1 MRVVV
6 TGATGNLGSSL
17 VEALAIDPGVQS
29 VVGIARRAPSWTPP
43 KTTWV
48 AADVRTAPLDELFEG
63 ADAVVHL
70 AWIFQPTH
78 DPVATWD
85 NNVRGAER
93 VFEAAARSGAGAL
106 VHASSVGVYRAG
118 LGEGPADEGWPTD
131 SLPTAA
137 YGREKAYLERVLDR
151 VAAQQPLLRVVRM
164 RPYFLFRRA
173 AASSQRR
180 IFAGPFLPTSLLRRR
195 LPKVPVPAGIRF
207 QALHTA
213 DAAEAFR
220 RALHEPVRGA
230 FNLAA
235 PPPIGPEELAAALG
249 GEPLVV
255 PLPVVRAAVAAA
267 WHARVLPA
275 SPHLVDL
282 VAGLPLL
289 DCGRARDELGWS
301 PTRSGTEALEELV
314 EGLRHR
320 ASFPTPPLAPDRP
333 LRSDELVSGVGT
345 FTSPPVADPTRPAGP
360 DTR

>member
-1 MRVVV
+1 MASGGSPRRSSRVHGIRTAGRRGPHVHVV
-6 TGATGNLGSSL
+6 ITGATGNVGTSL
-17 VEALAIDPGVQS
+17 VEALSLDPAVDS
-29 VVGIARRAPSWTPP
+29 VLGIARRRPEWTPP

-48 AADVRTAPLDELFEG
+48 AADVRTAPLDELFRG

-207 QALHTA
+207 SRDVIRHGHPRGQ
-213 DAAEAFR
+213 FR
-220 RALHEPVRGA
+220 LFGCDLPSAGQFIQHLLRRGVEKQQG
-230 FNLAA
+230 NLATGDLGDYM
-235 PPPIGPEELAAALG
+235 IGDVNFTG
-249 GEPLVV
+249 
-255 PLPVVRAAVAAA
+255 RS
-267 WHARVLPA
+267 AR
-275 SPHLVDL
+275 
-282 VAGLPLL
+282 
-289 DCGRARDELGWS
+289 
-301 PTRSGTEALEELV
+301 
-314 EGLRHR
+314 
-320 ASFPTPPLAPDRP
+320 
-333 LRSDELVSGVGT
+333 
-345 FTSPPVADPTRPAGP
+345 
-360 DTR
+360 